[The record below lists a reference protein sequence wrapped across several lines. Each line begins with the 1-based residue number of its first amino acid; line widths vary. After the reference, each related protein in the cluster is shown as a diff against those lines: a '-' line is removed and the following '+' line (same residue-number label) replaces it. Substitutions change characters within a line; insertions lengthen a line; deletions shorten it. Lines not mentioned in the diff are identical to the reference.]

1 MVEINV
7 IDQAWK
13 TVLKFAGIIGINSF
27 FCLMLLL
34 VAGIHN
40 WTIGVVFLI
49 SLSGCVSITTQ
60 FYKIKLYAPAYRQFV
75 ITVSMFTIILFFMAL
90 IVKRFTDNEFQ
101 NLLLYGTLPIM
112 VNFMMVLPIWF
123 YDKYKEARLEYKKRQ
138 EEVQRANEGLMSGMK
153 WGVQISD
160 SFFILNLESWIFI
173 TLLLNK

>member
-1 MVEINV
+1 MFEIGV

-13 TVLKFAGIIGINSF
+13 TVLKFAGIICINSF

-49 SLSGCVSITTQ
+49 SLASCVSITIQ

-90 IVKRFTDNEFQ
+90 IVKRFTDNEFE

-112 VNFMMVLPIWF
+112 VNFMIVLPIWF

-153 WGVQISD
+153 
-160 SFFILNLESWIFI
+160 
-173 TLLLNK
+173 

>member
-1 MVEINV
+1 MNEFYV

-40 WTIGVVFLI
+40 WTISVVFLI
-49 SLSGCVSITTQ
+49 SLGGCISITNQ
-60 FYKIKLYAPAYRQFV
+60 FYKIKMHTPAYRQFV
-75 ITVSMFTIILFFMAL
+75 ITVSMFAIIQFLMAL

-112 VNFMMVLPIWF
+112 VNFLMVIPIWC
-123 YDKYKEARLEYKKRQ
+123 YDKYKIARIKYKEEQERQ
-138 EEVQRANEGLMSGMK
+138 QRARDGLMSGM
-153 WGVQISD
+153 
-160 SFFILNLESWIFI
+160 E
-173 TLLLNK
+173 